1 MVVLTNDS
9 VLLTNDSSL
18 NNYGNNRTVGW
29 GFASAV
35 ARRARETNINNDI
48 AYSID
53 NTINIIKNTYEQEIR
68 TLRQQLM
75 NEIVFLR
82 NEINRI
88 NNTPPPPPPLP
99 EYSKEDICAEI
110 LDSVEEI
117 KTSMED
123 QAYRIIMDKLQE
135 IHMR

>member
-1 MVVLTNDS
+1 MVV
-9 VLLTNDSSL
+9 LTNDSSL
-18 NNYGNNRTVGW
+18 NNYVNNRNDGW
-29 GFASAV
+29 GFASSV
-35 ARRARETNINNDI
+35 ARRARETNIAN
-48 AYSID
+48 SID

>member
-1 MVVLTNDS
+1 MVV
-9 VLLTNDSSL
+9 LTNDSSL
-18 NNYGNNRTVGW
+18 NNYVNNRNDGW
-29 GFASAV
+29 RFASSV

-48 AYSID
+48 ANSID

>member
-1 MVVLTNDS
+1 MVV
-9 VLLTNDSSL
+9 LTNDSSL
-18 NNYGNNRTVGW
+18 NNYVNNRNDGW
-29 GFASAV
+29 GFASSV

-48 AYSID
+48 ANSID